1 MEEENTSQMSLAGFW
16 MIRELKD
23 SLHVATLHN
32 KMELQ
37 KERIDTLLK
46 WQELL

>member
-16 MIRELKD
+16 MIMESKD
-23 SLHVATLHN
+23 SLHVATPHN

-37 KERIDTLLK
+37 KEIVGTLLK
-46 WQELL
+46 